1 MDAGDDDDD
10 DGMLR
15 RIFAV
20 DAPKMAAEVCWNT
33 SRRDLLEE
41 DVQLHA
47 DGIISDNSIAFVD
60 IFMILNR
67 VCVHNVRNFLY
78 SV

>member
-1 MDAGDDDDD
+1 MDAGDDDDA

-20 DAPKMAAEVCWNT
+20 DAPKMAAEVCWNI

-47 DGIISDNSIAFVD
+47 DGKIRENSIAFVD
-60 IFMILNR
+60 IFMVLII
-67 VCVHNVRNFLY
+67 VCI
-78 SV
+78 